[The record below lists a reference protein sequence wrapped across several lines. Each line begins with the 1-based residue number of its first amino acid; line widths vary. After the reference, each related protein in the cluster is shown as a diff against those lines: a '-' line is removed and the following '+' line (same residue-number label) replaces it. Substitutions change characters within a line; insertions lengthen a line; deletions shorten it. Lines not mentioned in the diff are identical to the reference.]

1 MEFTAKQLEA
11 IKWAIEY
18 TMDGIEEHPDFEE
31 DEERN
36 EIHAELDSIA
46 GQASAWLAWH
56 QSKEMMKHLK

>member
-36 EIHAELDSIA
+36 EIHAELDSIN
-46 GQASAWLAWH
+46 
-56 QSKEMMKHLK
+56 EMMSK